1 MKNYLTSA
9 IVLIAT
15 CISLQISGQ
24 DSPTISSG
32 DTLVVQP
39 PQEHS
44 IRKATLLSTAFP
56 GLGQIYNRKYWKA
69 PIVYAGVGTCVYFI
83 IDNTQNYRFYRDALI
98 AETDG
103 NPETINPTG
112 APASAIRP
120 VMEQY
125 REWIDLSYIALA
137 VLYALQIVDAHVD
150 AHFFQFDVSDDLSAQ
165 IRPTTIHTNRVNAG
179 ISLSINF

>member
-1 MKNYLTSA
+1 MKTRLTFIAALLFIAGISA
-9 IVLIAT
+9 LSAQET
-15 CISLQISGQ
+15 PAISG
-24 DSPTISSG
+24 G
-32 DTLVVQP
+32 DTLLVTP
-39 PQEHS
+39 SQEHS

-83 IDNTQNYRFYRDALI
+83 VDNTQNYRFYRDALI

-103 NPETINPTG
+103 NPDTVNPTG

-125 REWIDLSYIALA
+125 RQWIDLSYIALA
-137 VLYALQIVDAHVD
+137 VIYALQIVDAHVD
-150 AHFFQFDVSDDLSAQ
+150 AHFFQFDVSDDLSASL
-165 IRPTTIHTNRVNAG
+165 RPTAITTNRINPG

>member
-1 MKNYLTSA
+1 MNTLRTCVLALFILTGTTHLA
-9 IVLIAT
+9 AQEAPVL
-15 CISLQISGQ
+15 SG
-24 DSPTISSG
+24 G
-32 DTLVVQP
+32 DTLLVTP
-39 PQEHS
+39 AQEHS

-69 PIVYAGVGTCVYFI
+69 PIVYAGVGTSIYFI
-83 IDNTQNYRFYRDALI
+83 IDNTQNYRYYRDALI

-103 NPETINPTG
+103 NPATINPTG

-125 REWIDLSYIALA
+125 RQWIDLSYIALA
-137 VLYALQIVDAHVD
+137 VVYALQIVDAHVD
-150 AHFFQFDVSDDLSAQ
+150 AHFFQFDVSDDLSAS
-165 IRPTTIHTNRVNAG
+165 IRPTAITTNRVNPG